1 MTTWQG
7 VFPAVTTK
15 MDPAGRVDLAAT
27 RKSVARL
34 IDGGVAGVVV
44 LPMLGENASL
54 APPERE
60 AIIREA
66 VEVAAGRVP
75 VLSGLAESTLE
86 NARANARHYES
97 FGAQGLMV
105 FPNLVYK
112 TDPRETVFWYR
123 QIAASSSLPIMIY
136 NNPLAYGVDV
146 TPRILESLADTKEI
160 VCVKEESGDIRR
172 VTDIKVA
179 LGDRFSVFCGVDD
192 LIVESLALGATGWV
206 SGMTNVW
213 PRECV
218 EIFDLCRAERFADA
232 RKLYGILT
240 PSFHLDTHVKLVQY
254 IKLAE
259 SLVYGAPE
267 WTRPPRLPLVGAE
280 RDFVAGTI
288 RKAMADLARR
298 NGRTAGAALAAATG

>member
-15 MDPAGRVDLAAT
+15 MDQSGRINVAAT
-27 RKSVARL
+27 SQSVARL

-54 APPERE
+54 APAERE
-60 AIIREA
+60 AIIRAA
-66 VEVAAGRVP
+66 VETAAGRVP

-86 NARANARHYES
+86 SARANARHYES
-97 FGAQGLMV
+97 CGAQGLMV

-123 QIAASSSLPIMIY
+123 EIAAASSLPIMIY
-136 NNPLAYGVDV
+136 NNPIAYGVDV

-172 VTDIKVA
+172 VTDIRVA

-192 LIVESLALGATGWV
+192 LIVESLALGVTGWV
-206 SGMTNVW
+206 SGMTNAW

-218 EIFDLCRAERFADA
+218 ELFDLCRAERFADA
-232 RKLYGILT
+232 RKLYRILT

-280 RDFVAGTI
+280 RDSVIATL
-288 RKAMADLARR
+288 RKTMADLAQRD
-298 NGRTAGAALAAATG
+298 GGSVGAQLAAAAG

>member
-1 MTTWQG
+1 MTMWQG

-15 MDPAGRVDLAAT
+15 MDQSGRVDLPAT
-27 RKSVARL
+27 HKSVARL

-54 APPERE
+54 APSERE
-60 AIIREA
+60 AVIRGA
-66 VEVAAGRVP
+66 VEIAAGRVP

-86 NARANARHYES
+86 GARANARHYES

-112 TDPRETVFWYR
+112 TDARETVFWYR
-123 QIAASSSLPIMIY
+123 EIAAASSLPIMIY
-136 NNPLAYGVDV
+136 NNPIAYGVDV
-146 TPRILESLADTKEI
+146 TPRILESLADTQEI

-192 LIVESLALGATGWV
+192 LIVESLALGVTGWV

-218 EIFDLCRAERFADA
+218 ELFDLCRAERFADA
-232 RKLYGILT
+232 RKLYKILT

-267 WTRPPRLPLVGAE
+267 WTRAPRLPLAGAE
-280 RDFVAGTI
+280 RESVAATI
-288 RKAMADLARR
+288 RKAMADLAQRS
-298 NGRTAGAALAAATG
+298 GRLAGSALAATG

>member
-1 MTTWQG
+1 MTTTWQG

-15 MDPAGRVDLAAT
+15 MDQSGRVDLAAT

-60 AIIREA
+60 AIIRDA
-66 VEVAAGRVP
+66 VEVSAGRVP

-112 TDPRETVFWYR
+112 TDPRETVFWYQ
-123 QIAASSSLPIMIY
+123 QIAAASSLPIMIY
-136 NNPLAYGVDV
+136 NNPIAYGVDV
-146 TPRILESLADTKEI
+146 TPRILETLADTKEI
-160 VCVKEESGDIRR
+160 VCVKEESGDVRR

-192 LIVESLALGATGWV
+192 LIVESLALGVTGWV

-218 EIFDLCRAERFADA
+218 EMFDLCRAERFAEA
-232 RKLYGILT
+232 RKLYKILT

-259 SLVYGAPE
+259 SLVCGAPE
-267 WTRPPRLPLVGAE
+267 WTRPPRLSLVGAE
-280 RDFVAGTI
+280 RDFVVATI
-288 RKAMADLARR
+288 RKATADLAQRI
-298 NGRTAGAALAAATG
+298 RTAGAPLAAAG